1 MNMQNVSNLVI
12 PEGEIRTIH
21 DEDNNLL
28 WGRLNYN
35 IEYAGNIFQQ
45 AYDGKNLLNLPDA
58 VHTENQIKWTVS
70 NSIHAVGKGTAASN
84 AGSYL
89 NTATAI
95 NFDITGNFTFSI
107 SQAITAPLYIRF
119 YSSSNANLG
128 QIAIS
133 TGNTSKTGTIPSGA
147 VSYRIL
153 LAPSPNTT
161 YNIDIYLQFEK
172 GSQPSAIEPYVGGVA
187 SPNPD
192 YPQDIQV
199 VNGTQTV
206 TLSDGVNNHD
216 YIVNLGIT
224 ELCQISTY
232 QDYIYKSGGDWYVH
246 KDTGRAV
253 FNGAAS
259 ENWAV
264 QNTGTVN
271 YFYKISGYS
280 YGLST
285 SAYSNYF
292 VRTPITNSNTSVGFS
307 LNNNTELRF
316 RPNFSEI
323 SITDWQA
330 WLSAHNVYVYYVLAT
345 PTDTK
350 ITDATLISQLDAI
363 HQFLTRY
370 GYNATVSGNLP
381 MIIDKTNL

>member
-1 MNMQNVSNLVI
+1 MQNVSNLVI
-12 PEGEIRTIH
+12 PEGEVRTIH
-21 DEDNNLL
+21 DEDSRLL
-28 WGRLNYN
+28 WGTVSYDTK
-35 IEYAGNIFQQ
+35 YTGNTYQQ
-45 AYDGKNLLNLPDA
+45 TYSGKNLLNLPDT
-58 VHTENQIKWTVS
+58 VHTENQIRWTVS
-70 NSIHAVGKGTAASN
+70 NSIHAVGKGTTVSN

-153 LAPSPNTT
+153 LAPSPNTA
-161 YNIDIYLQFEK
+161 YNIDIYLQLEK
-172 GSQPSAIEPYVGGVA
+172 SSQPSAIEPYVGGIP

-199 VNGTQTV
+199 VTGTQTI
-206 TLSDGVNNHD
+206 TLSDGVNNHN
-216 YIVNLGIT
+216 YTVNLGST

-232 QDYIYKSGGDWYVH
+232 QDYIYKSGNDWYVH

-253 FNGAAS
+253 FSGASS
-259 ENWAV
+259 EDWVV
-264 QNTGTVN
+264 QNTGTAN
-271 YFYKISGYS
+271 YFYKISSYP

-307 LNNNTELRF
+307 LNNSNELRF
-316 RPNFSEI
+316 RPNFSEL
-323 SITDWQA
+323 SVTDWKS
-330 WLSAHNVYVYYVLAT
+330 WLNSHNVYVYYVLAT

-363 HQFLTRY
+363 HQFLARY
-370 GYNATVSGNLP
+370 GYSYTVSGNLP
-381 MIIDKTNL
+381 IIIDRTAL